1 MTGFFKWAATKNVTT
16 AKNVR
21 NPTMF
26 DGSLEMDC
34 LDTCLMVGTAFGV
47 LEILDRELDL
57 SNVVWATEVNQLFR
71 AGRVKLCHLNFEFWT
86 SWAFFSV

>member
-26 DGSLEMDC
+26 DGSLEAWINVE
-34 LDTCLMVGTAFGV
+34 VGTAWSV
-47 LEILDRELDL
+47 LEILDE
-57 SNVVWATEVNQLFR
+57 NWI
-71 AGRVKLCHLNFEFWT
+71 
-86 SWAFFSV
+86 